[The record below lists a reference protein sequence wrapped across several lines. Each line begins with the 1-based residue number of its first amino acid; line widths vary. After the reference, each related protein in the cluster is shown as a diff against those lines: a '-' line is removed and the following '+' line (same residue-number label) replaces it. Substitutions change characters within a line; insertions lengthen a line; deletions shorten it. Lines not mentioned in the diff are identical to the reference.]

1 MRGNTSQIN
10 SVEGIDMKDNL
21 IIMKRS
27 KLFCDSMTVA
37 KKFKYKHSRVVDKIE
52 ALVDDLGKLDK
63 KMKLSEPI
71 EVIKEESVYNGA
83 LFESYL
89 MNQPFFT
96 LLTGRIKTK
105 ESLEWQVKFQDEFR
119 RKRAENQAIKH
130 QLANNKADESYPA
143 VKQISVETRKQET
156 DAIKSFVKYAKC
168 QGSKN
173 ADRYYTLI
181 SKMQNTALF
190 NVLVKSKNVRSLL
203 TPQQLNKIQICDDI
217 VSRDIMSCIDDGMFY
232 KDIYKKVKEK
242 VNDYAQLV
250 GVSDVP
256 YNYKPAEQLELF
268 G

>member
-1 MRGNTSQIN
+1 
-10 SVEGIDMKDNL
+10 MKDNL

-130 QLANNKADESYPA
+130 QLVNNKADASYQA
-143 VKQISVETRKQET
+143 VKQIATETRKQET
-156 DAIKSFVKYAKC
+156 DAIQNFIKYAKC
-168 QGSKN
+168 QGSEN
-173 ADRYYTLI
+173 ADRYYTLF
-181 SKMQNTALF
+181 SKMQNSALF
-190 NVLVKSKNVRSLL
+190 NLLVKTKNVRSLL
-203 TPQQLNKIQICDDI
+203 TPFQLSKLQVCDDI
-217 VSRDIMSCIDDGMFY
+217 IAKGIMDCIDEGLYY
-232 KDIYKKVKEK
+232 KDIYKETKKKVQS
-242 VNDYAQLV
+242 YADLV

-256 YNYKPAEQLELF
+256 FDYKPKEQLELF
-268 G
+268 